1 MSKYLAS
8 LFTAVFCVF
17 AHAWAAP
24 APAPRATLSS
34 PVEITSSFTSLKLDP
49 YVDAWDEGTN
59 GKSPQDFLHAKPE
72 RTGEIR
78 FGYVKKPVWLRFGLK
93 NSAPSARD
101 LVLTID
107 PPLVD
112 ELTLTEMTSS
122 GQVIRTVSFAYR
134 NRVAAGALFRR
145 KPTFMITALPQE
157 ETYVILRLDS
167 THSLDVHLSL
177 ATPAV
182 ESQTAVN
189 DNLAMGAYY
198 GIWFVILVLN
208 ILVYLATLDRLY
220 LIYAGFLLMLGIQL
234 PCLNGFL
241 DFAYE
246 GSFIFS
252 RHMASWSAAVLILAH
267 LFTRDFLQTRIY
279 VPKLDR
285 IHLLIVL
292 IAAVI
297 GVLHFTPL
305 YHGYAAEF
313 GHAIDLTISL
323 SLLLILTSTLIVF
336 KKGYQPAKFFL
347 IAWGMFLGM
356 IALYY
361 SATYGLI
368 RGSSFTHYAIQIGSS
383 VEMILLTIALGN
395 RVYLLKEAK
404 NEAEKKARETDNLRS
419 LIHVICH
426 DLRNPLT
433 VISGLAQS
441 YSQRGQKEWNPIMRA
456 VQIQQEILDYVR
468 LKEAIQLGKHRLEMV
483 PVSIS
488 EAAENARFV
497 FDRRI
502 QEKKLQ
508 WHCEIEDGC
517 SALADRT
524 LLIHTVIANLVS
536 NAVKFT
542 PPGGRIDIQAYTL
555 GKKVQI
561 EVRDSGI
568 GIPSQLL
575 PHLFSSNAI
584 TTRLGTEGE
593 RGNGFGM
600 PLVKTVVESFGG
612 TLTVQSIS
620 AEEAG
625 DGAITGTRMI
635 LSLKQA

>member
-1 MSKYLAS
+1 MPKLLTHLISAIFLVVTFARPLPAS
-8 LFTAVFCVF
+8 AQ
-17 AHAWAAP
+17 
-24 APAPRATLSS
+24 
-34 PVEITSSFTSLKLDP
+34 PVEITPSFTSLRLDP
-49 YVDAWDEGTN
+49 IVDAWDEGTV
-59 GKSPQDFLHAKPE
+59 GKTAQDFLNAKPQQSG
-72 RTGEIR
+72 RIR
-78 FGYVKKPVWLRFGLK
+78 FGYVKKPVWLRFTLK
-93 NSAPSARD
+93 NPTSSAQELD
-101 LVLTID
+101 LTID

-112 ELTLTEMTSS
+112 ELTLTEMTPS
-122 GQVIRTVSFAYR
+122 GQVIRTAGFAYR

-145 KPTFMITALPQE
+145 KPTFMITALPQG
-157 ETYVILRLDS
+157 ETVVVLRLDT
-167 THSLDVHLSL
+167 THSLDVHLNL
-177 ATPAV
+177 ATPKL
-182 ESQTAVN
+182 ESQAAVY

-198 GIWFVILVLN
+198 GIWLVILVLN
-208 ILVYLATLDRLY
+208 ILVYLATWERLY
-220 LIYAGFLLMLGIQL
+220 LIYVGFLVALGVQL

-241 DFAYE
+241 DFIYS
-246 GSFIFS
+246 GPFIFS

-267 LFTRDFLQTRIY
+267 FFARDFLQTRIH

-285 IHLLIVL
+285 LHLLIAF

-297 GVLHFTPL
+297 GILHFTPL

-313 GHAIDLTISL
+313 GHAIDLAISV
-323 SLLLILTSTLIVF
+323 SLVLILTSTLIVF
-336 KKGYQPAKFFL
+336 KKGYKPAKFFL
-347 IAWGMFLGM
+347 IAWGMFLAM

-441 YSQRGQKEWNPIMRA
+441 HTQRGQKEWNPIMRA

-483 PVSIS
+483 PVSIA

-497 FDRRI
+497 FDRRL
-502 QEKKLQ
+502 QEKNLQ

-524 LLIHTVIANLVS
+524 LLVHTVIANLVS

-555 GKKVQI
+555 GNRVQI

-568 GIPSQLL
+568 GIPSSLL

-600 PLVKTVVESFGG
+600 PLVKTVVESFDG

-620 AEEAG
+620 TEEAG